1 MAFSSPYTQL
11 LYNLA
16 AMLRSEF
23 SVFGITDRD
32 RSSIVANVNMQHYG
46 NQGITTDA
54 GGKTIKSQNPEKIK
68 RIQSIFLYRLI
79 TNFVNMA
86 DR

>member
-1 MAFSSPYTQL
+1 M

-16 AMLRSEF
+16 AMLRSAF

-32 RSSIVANVNMQHYG
+32 LRSIVANVNMQHYG

-68 RIQSIFLYRLI
+68 TESSLSFC
-79 TNFVNMA
+79 TT
-86 DR
+86 

>member
-1 MAFSSPYTQL
+1 M

-16 AMLRSEF
+16 AMWRSAF

-32 RSSIVANVNMQHYG
+32 LLSIVANHVNMQHYG
-46 NQGITTDA
+46 YQGITTDA

-68 RIQSIFLYRLI
+68 RIQSIFLYHMI

-86 DR
+86 GR

>member
-1 MAFSSPYTQL
+1 MW
-11 LYNLA
+11 
-16 AMLRSEF
+16 RSAL

-32 RSSIVANVNMQHYG
+32 LRSIVADVNVQHYG
-46 NQGITTDA
+46 YQDITTDA
-54 GGKTIKSQNPEKIK
+54 GGKTLKSQNPENHV
-68 RIQSIFLYRLI
+68 I